1 MRALKDMLYYI
12 GTERTDKLI
21 RKRISVMKV
30 IEVARAFFEKRQ
42 GRSANISSDGKSLVS
57 YSTTVMRWEG
67 RTLFVSPK
75 FYSRTTSRHTN
86 AVVSLAKE
94 HNKNPDNIRIDIVTK
109 PLF

>member
-1 MRALKDMLYYI
+1 MLYYI

-75 FYSRTTSRHTN
+75 SYTRTTSRHTN
-86 AVVSLAKE
+86 AVLSLAKE